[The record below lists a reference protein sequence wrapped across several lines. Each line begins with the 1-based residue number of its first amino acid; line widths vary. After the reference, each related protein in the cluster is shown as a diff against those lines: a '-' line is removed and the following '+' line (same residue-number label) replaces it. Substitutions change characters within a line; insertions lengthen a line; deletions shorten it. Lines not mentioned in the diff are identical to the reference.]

1 MWKEPKI
8 RFWCATW
15 TAYVAFYLCRRNLS
29 VILPIFQREHLY
41 TAYQG
46 AHLVLAFSIAYC
58 LGQFVMGALTDR
70 FGGRRVVLAGMTTS
84 ASMTAIMGFS
94 THYGMLIACQLVNGA
109 AQATGWAGLMKMM
122 KQYPMQKSGVLMG
135 WWSTNYVVGG
145 FVATLLATYALASS
159 LMAGQGWRRAAWV
172 PAAALLIYA
181 AVFLVATRGMP
192 GRPGAELA
200 KERSWALEG
209 FKSVLSSSRIRA
221 LMGAYFFVKMIR
233 YSLTFWLPLYLVS
246 QLKMTPVHAGYLSG
260 WLEGYGVVGVLV
272 AAYASDYL
280 FHARRFP
287 VAALMMLLLVAI
299 CIAAS
304 CLSAAAAAWQATL
317 IVALLGG
324 AIFGAD
330 TLLVG
335 AATLDSAKGEHMGT
349 VAGAVDGAGSAGQVL
364 SPLLVVL
371 VSQSWGWPAVFRCL
385 SLMAL
390 LCALLLILGAKTER
404 TSLAV

>member
-1 MWKEPKI
+1 VWKEPKI

-15 TAYVAFYLCRRNLS
+15 TAYVAFYFCRRNIS

-41 TAYQG
+41 TPYQG

-58 LGQFVMGALTDR
+58 IGQFVMGALSDR

-94 THYGMLIACQLVNGA
+94 NHYGMLVTCQLVNGA

-159 LMAGQGWRRAAWV
+159 SLAGQGWRRAAWI
-172 PAAALLIYA
+172 PAAALLTYS
-181 AVFLVATRGMP
+181 AVFLVATKGIP
-192 GRPGAELA
+192 GGLDAEPA
-200 KERSWALEG
+200 KERPSTLAG
-209 FKSVLSSSRIRA
+209 FKSVFSSSRIRA

-246 QLKMTPVHAGYLSG
+246 QFRMNPVHAGYVSA

-280 FHARRFP
+280 FRARRFP
-287 VAALMMLLLVAI
+287 VAALMMLMLVAI
-299 CIAAS
+299 CVVAS
-304 CLSAAAAAWQATL
+304 CLSAAADPWQVTL
-317 IVALLGG
+317 VVALLGG
-324 AIFGAD
+324 AIYGTD

-335 AATLDSAKGEHMGT
+335 AATLDSAKGEHMGKI
-349 VAGAVDGAGSAGQVL
+349 AGAVDGAGSAGQVL
-364 SPLLVVL
+364 SALVVVL
-371 VSQSWGWPAVFRCL
+371 ISQSWGWPSVFRFL
-385 SLMAL
+385 SLIAL
-390 LCALLLILGAKTER
+390 LCALLLVFGARTER